1 MASSGKSFDKSCT
14 NPAAPCSGRGLPPSF
29 DFLVAERD
37 RLVEKVGD
45 CKLLFPAP
53 FTPVQRAHLAQYLD
67 ILRTVAPDL
76 ERYAAVPRPKEA
88 SFEPIE
94 FDESIFSKPVMP
106 EIPLKLFLTEEER
119 VARLDS
125 YRPELDNW
133 RAASLKRVDAQLAHA
148 YREHERRE
156 EHHAT
161 EATKL
166 LEWSLRVFKALKR
179 VPEFANLLNTS
190 DEQAA
195 TADVAMAV
203 PDSVDG
209 IPRRLSSD
217 QVASADGEGCFS
229 NPPAASIEKGPIGP
243 LIGYPEDL
251 EIADSV
257 NRSPIAVIKGK
268 GCNRCLMEPFPCLA
282 LSVNGRAVDERCIF
296 CRESGTECTPVGA
309 SVSWTDYALFIRK
322 GGASATPTCPPFS
335 LDFFGELG
343 MSLVLRHSFRTSSE
357 NATMGAVLERSLN
370 LECLTDNDQAALEK
384 DMAAIANSPE
394 GATLLALIGRR
405 HRSLRQTGHYPAK
418 STLA

>member
-1 MASSGKSFDKSCT
+1 MASSGKSFDKSWCHK
-14 NPAAPCSGRGLPPSF
+14 PCRPWGLPPSF

-37 RLVEKVGD
+37 RLVEEVGD
-45 CKLLFPAP
+45 CKLLFPTP

-67 ILRTVAPDL
+67 IPGPSLPTWSVMLR
-76 ERYAAVPRPKEA
+76 YPRPKEA

-94 FDESIFSKPVMP
+94 FNESIFPKPVMP

-179 VPEFANLLNTS
+179 VPEFAHLLNTS
-190 DEQAA
+190 DEQTA
-195 TADVAMAV
+195 TADVAMPCRTA
-203 PDSVDG
+203 
-209 IPRRLSSD
+209 LSSD
-217 QVASADGEGCFS
+217 QVASTDGEGCFS

-257 NRSPIAVIKGK
+257 NRSPIAVVKGK
-268 GCNRCLMEPFPCLA
+268 GCDRCLMEPFPCLT
-282 LSVNGRAVDERCIF
+282 LSVNGRAVDERCIL

-309 SVSWTDYALFIRK
+309 SVSWTDYAL
-322 GGASATPTCPPFS
+322 
-335 LDFFGELG
+335 LDFFGGLG

-405 HRSLRQTGHYPAK
+405 HRSLRQTGHYPAN

>member
-37 RLVEKVGD
+37 RLAEEVGD

-94 FDESIFSKPVMP
+94 FDESIFPKPVMP

-179 VPEFANLLNTS
+179 VPEFENLLNTS

-217 QVASADGEGCFS
+217 
-229 NPPAASIEKGPIGP
+229 
-243 LIGYPEDL
+243 DL

-268 GCNRCLMEPFPCLA
+268 GCDRCLMEPFPCLA
-282 LSVNGRAVDERCIF
+282 LSVNGRAVDERCIL

-405 HRSLRQTGHYPAK
+405 HRSLRQTGHYPAN

>member
-1 MASSGKSFDKSCT
+1 M
-14 NPAAPCSGRGLPPSF
+14 
-29 DFLVAERD
+29 AERD
-37 RLVEKVGD
+37 RLVEEVGD

-94 FDESIFSKPVMP
+94 FDESIFPKPVMP

-268 GCNRCLMEPFPCLA
+268 GCDRWLMEPGT
-282 LSVNGRAVDERCIF
+282 VGER
-296 CRESGTECTPVGA
+296 
-309 SVSWTDYALFIRK
+309 
-322 GGASATPTCPPFS
+322 
-335 LDFFGELG
+335 
-343 MSLVLRHSFRTSSE
+343 
-357 NATMGAVLERSLN
+357 
-370 LECLTDNDQAALEK
+370 
-384 DMAAIANSPE
+384 E
-394 GATLLALIGRR
+394 GGRR
-405 HRSLRQTGHYPAK
+405 ALHFVPGIRDGVHSGGGVRVLDRCAVSCLVEWMP
-418 STLA
+418 SC